1 MKIKELYY
9 LGCYNDD
16 PESIILEER
25 ETEYKEIKEFIVDME
40 VLQNE
45 IQKAR
50 ENKWWRL
57 SWIRF
62 WKWGYRGGRL
72 ICHYQEEIE

>member
-50 ENKWWRL
+50 ENK
-57 SWIRF
+57 
-62 WKWGYRGGRL
+62 
-72 ICHYQEEIE
+72 